1 MRASRF
7 MTFMGFIVRDVSHRR
22 SRGSTPLVLG
32 AFAFACAFHVACG
45 RSPADDD
52 ASADTIA
59 AETALEPLRP
69 PVAAPIDARLGELR
83 IEDVTPPEVRVAAI
97 PPTLRGIV
105 EAAFFADFEHAP
117 AGQGCRAVVNVG
129 YALLVNRQPV
139 LTADAGEARA
149 LFEGELYCPTGGTG
163 GSAAIEAFRLKLEL
177 RRDFG
182 GLSGGTATSRLD
194 EVLRSVVADGA
205 KGLFGQV
212 KMRHAD
218 DAEILA
224 VLHTSDH
231 PGLLSEAASEAG
243 ERRLAGATADL
254 ARLAGHPNARV
265 ATRAGAALGLI
276 KVSTPEVVR
285 ALVHMTEGPDA
296 EKHLVAI
303 HALADLGTPE
313 ARRYL
318 ESLAVGHPSPAIRDI
333 ARERLRGLGTILP
346 EAPEARP
353 EPVPDPIP

>member
-1 MRASRF
+1 M
-7 MTFMGFIVRDVSHRR
+7 
-22 SRGSTPLVLG
+22 
-32 AFAFACAFHVACG
+32 ACG
-45 RSPADDD
+45 RATPDPETNLDTSPV
-52 ASADTIA
+52 
-59 AETALEPLRP
+59 ETAAEPLRP
-69 PVAAPIDARLGELR
+69 PRAAPIDARLGELR
-83 IEDVTPPEVRVAAI
+83 IEDVTPPEVRVAAVAS
-97 PPTLRGIV
+97 TLRQVV
-105 EAAFFADFEHAP
+105 ESAFYADFERAP

-139 LTADAGEARA
+139 LSAEAGEARA
-149 LFEGELYCPTGGTG
+149 LFEGELYCPTGSG
-163 GSAAIEAFRLKLEL
+163 GAAAVEGFRLKLDL
-177 RRDFG
+177 HRDFG
-182 GLSGGTATSRLD
+182 GLAGGTSSSRLD

-218 DAEILA
+218 DAELLA
-224 VLHTSDH
+224 VLHDSDH

-243 ERRLAGATADL
+243 ERHLVGATSDL
-254 ARLAGHPNARV
+254 ARLAGHTNARV

-276 KVSTPEVVR
+276 KIATPEVLR
-285 ALVHMTEGPDA
+285 ALVRMTEGPDA

-333 ARERLRGLGTILP
+333 ARERLRGLGTVLP
-346 EAPEARP
+346 EAPAERP
-353 EPVPDPIP
+353 EPVPDPVP